1 MIGKPSMARE
11 QRRLLM
17 SAECLEAA
25 GSSGVLA
32 LSSEQSH
39 YLSRVL
45 RYRSGD
51 HFTVVDGMGHLWE
64 AELQA
69 SDRAQLLQPLQQPLL
84 STPQPQPRLVLA
96 AAVVKRDFDLVV
108 RMAVELGV
116 DRLVPL
122 LCDHTAVQG
131 QLRHERWKTIAA
143 EAAEQCE
150 RLWLPQIEATMPVK
164 ALLDKPSTNG
174 VALWATTRQQQL
186 PALAEAL
193 SRSTPAPQEVWLA
206 CGPEGGWSVAEEMQA
221 TSRGWEPVQL
231 GPAILRSSTAC
242 VAGMSL
248 LSSWRSR
255 HGSGA
260 D

>member
-1 MIGKPSMARE
+1 MARE

-25 GSSGVLA
+25 GSSGVLV

-51 HFTVVDGMGHLWE
+51 RFTVVDGMGHLWE

-69 SDRAQLLQPLQQPLL
+69 SDRAQLRQPLLQPLL

-131 QLRHERWKTIAA
+131 QLRHERWQTIAA

-150 RLWLPQIEATMPVK
+150 RLWLPQIEPAMPVK
-164 ALLDKPSTNG
+164 ALLAKPSANCL
-174 VALWATTRQQQL
+174 ALWATTRQQQL

-193 SRSTPAPQEVWLA
+193 SSGTPAPQEVWLA
-206 CGPEGGWSVAEEMQA
+206 CGPEGGWSAAEEQQA
-221 TSRGWEPVQL
+221 KSNGWKPVQL
-231 GPAILRSSTAC
+231 GPTILRSSTAC

-248 LSSWRSR
+248 LSSWRNR
-255 HGSGA
+255 LGSGA
-260 D
+260 T